1 MTAETD
7 RQLVER
13 MRRGDIA
20 AFEAIVVRYRA
31 ALVSLVDSRL
41 HSLADAEDV
50 AQEAFVQAFLHLPEL
65 RDPDV
70 LLPWLRRVA
79 DRLAL
84 MRLRLRRD
92 EPTSPEHLDRVAASP
107 VDEEDVVNGVGLRGL
122 LVRLPAPMRQAVA
135 LTCLAGHT
143 CAEAARLL
151 GVKEGTVKSRLSRAR
166 AQLKEAIA
174 MSDREQAEA
183 SPQEEFARQT
193 IARLKAEA
201 RRLLAKGDASG
212 AAQRAQAILTE
223 QVKPLFGDP
232 SERGVA
238 STLLAAWDSG
248 AIKPDEDAVA
258 MAGLDRKEQRRSE
271 CEANA
276 AQYGFKLEEL
286 DWELEDISYMRGTL
300 SAPTGR
306 GRDTWGI
313 PLSRADL
320 TVVDAREL
328 CQRLRCS
335 PLSLYEWVGKGCP
348 IVRCWPWAR
357 FDLDR
362 VQQWLTDNGIRDW
375 RRENVYSLER
385 PIRIIFRSV
394 YDGDLSSELAESIM
408 SELGWG
414 VWAAPLPGL
423 TGGWDHGS
431 A

>member
-1 MTAETD
+1 MGAETD

-13 MRRGDIA
+13 IRHGDIA
-20 AFEAIVVRYRA
+20 AFEVIVVRYRA
-31 ALVSLVDSRL
+31 ALVALVDSRL

-65 RDPDV
+65 RDPDA

-92 EPTSPEHLDRVAASP
+92 EPISPEHLDRIGGSP
-107 VDEEDVVNGVGLRGL
+107 VDEGGVVNGVGLRGL
-122 LVRLPAPMRQAVA
+122 LVGLPVPMRQAVA
-135 LTCLAGHT
+135 LTCLAGYT

-183 SPQEEFARQT
+183 SPPEEFARQT

-201 RRLLAKGDASG
+201 RRLLAKGDVSG
-212 AAQRAQAILTE
+212 AAQRAQAILVE

-232 SERGVA
+232 CERGVA
-238 STLLAAWDSG
+238 GTLLAAWDSG

-258 MAGLDRKEQRRSE
+258 MAGLDRKEQRRKE
-271 CEANA
+271 CETNA
-276 AQYGFKLEEL
+276 AQYGFRLEDL
-286 DWELEDISYMRGTL
+286 DWELEDISWMSGTL
-300 SAPTGR
+300 KMPTGH
-306 GRDTWGI
+306 GKDVWGI
-313 PLSRADL
+313 PLSRAHL
-320 TVVDAREL
+320 TIIDAREL

-335 PLSLYEWVGKGCP
+335 PLTLHAWVREGCP
-348 IVRCWPWAR
+348 TLRCWPWAR

-362 VQQWLTDNGIRDW
+362 VQQWLAEHGLRDW
-375 RRENVYSLER
+375 PKEDAYSLER
-385 PIRIIFRSV
+385 PIRAVFQAV
-394 YDGDLSSELAESIM
+394 YEGRLSAETAENIM